1 MKLFKKWTAILL
13 VLLLFIVGPV
23 AASTT
28 FTSSGPQTLATGD
41 SFTITG
47 TGATNGSIAVWII
60 GRDYYTVKTANPD
73 REGNYSLIVKPE
85 ETGQFSSGQYAFVIQ
100 DPGANKKMYLGSR
113 VAGNGNITLQN
124 EGTVIADIGPK
135 QDIRTSAEPVVR
147 ILQTSTTL
155 TGIDDILTPYYFILE
170 EPAIHFDQKSRANP
184 DGQLPNLTVGERITL
199 SGTTNMGVENS
210 LHADIRNLDTNTL
223 ISTKTIPVI
232 AGSDT
237 NRWSFELDT
246 AGFTPG
252 EYLVTVGWMKSNT
265 TGTGSTIFTVVT
277 ESGST
282 LVPQNSG
289 TLGTD
294 SGGALPLPVIIGGAV
309 LLGIGALFVSPPK
322 NRANQPFG
330 FTG

>member
-1 MKLFKKWTAILL
+1 MAKEMKPLKKCATILL

-23 AASTT
+23 GASMT
-28 FTSSGPQTLATGD
+28 FTLSGQQTLAKGD

-60 GRDYYTVKTANPD
+60 GRDYFTIKTANPD

-100 DPGANKKMYLGSR
+100 DPGANKKMDIESR

-124 EGTVIADIGPK
+124 EGTAIADIGPK
-135 QDIRTSAEPVVR
+135 QGIRTSAEPVVR
-147 ILQTSTTL
+147 ILQTRTTL
-155 TGIDDILTPYYFILE
+155 PRIDDILTPYYFIVE

-184 DGQLPNLTVGERITL
+184 DGQLPILTVGERITI

-232 AGSDT
+232 AGRDT

-246 AGFTPG
+246 AGFSPG
-252 EYLVTVGWMKSNT
+252 EYFVTVGWMKSNT
-265 TGTGSTIFTVVT
+265 TGTGSTIFTVVA
-277 ESGST
+277 ESDPT
-282 LVPQNSG
+282 LVSRNSG
-289 TLGTD
+289 TLGTNA
-294 SGGALPLPVIIGGAV
+294 GGTLPLPVIIGGVV
-309 LLGIGALFVSPPK
+309 LLGICALFVLSQRRK
-322 NRANQPFG
+322 
-330 FTG
+330 T